1 MRSALLGLYLQ
12 GFVSVRAC
20 RTLPATSDFWN
31 PTVQIDYGPLPRG
44 TGPLSAPAWIGGGV
58 NPLTMR

>member
-1 MRSALLGLYLQ
+1 MRPALLGRYLQ

-20 RTLPATSDFWN
+20 RTLPANSDFWN
-31 PTVQIDYGPLPRG
+31 PTSQIDYEPLPRA